1 MMNIKT
7 PARWVTAGAVV
18 CAALL
23 SGCDV
28 KQELLAPQQPGTL
41 VPGDVSSAG
50 AAGAEALRVGALG
63 GLQQMTGGGTVN
75 QENLWMMADLL
86 TDEWKSSDTFLERNE
101 TDQRRIQSSN
111 GVWGAAYLMAHR
123 ARGYARD
130 AIPSLVASV
139 ANQPGEQAEM
149 WFIIGFAEVNIA
161 QDFCNGT
168 PFSITVGGLPQYQA
182 GITNQAA
189 FTLAVTHLD
198 SAIALSG
205 GTDSVAPRARMAAL
219 VAKAQALVNLGQF
232 PAAAALV
239 STSAVPTSFQYTETF
254 SQATQSNEIW
264 SLNFAASSA
273 RYAVGDSFDLSG
285 RIGNAL
291 PFASAKDPRVFVSG
305 GSSDNAK
312 NPGID
317 KATPWVGGPW
327 TLRTQGI
334 IVVSGVDAR
343 LIEAEAKLNAG
354 DFAGLTTIL
363 NALRAAPQNLG
374 PITTAAMSAL
384 TVPAT
389 KDAAVNLFFRE
400 KAFWQF
406 GRGQRLG
413 DLRRLV
419 RQYGRTQDQVFPTG
433 TFHKGGTYSTD
444 VNAPLPDVEKSN
456 PLSMGCIDR
465 NA

>member
-1 MMNIKT
+1 
-7 PARWVTAGAVV
+7 
-18 CAALL
+18 
-23 SGCDV
+23 
-28 KQELLAPQQPGTL
+28 
-41 VPGDVSSAG
+41 
-50 AAGAEALRVGALG
+50 
-63 GLQQMTGGGTVN
+63 
-75 QENLWMMADLL
+75 
-86 TDEWKSSDTFLERNE
+86 
-101 TDQRRIQSSN
+101 
-111 GVWGAAYLMAHR
+111 
-123 ARGYARD
+123 
-130 AIPSLVASV
+130 
-139 ANQPGEQAEM
+139 
-149 WFIIGFAEVNIA
+149 
-161 QDFCNGT
+161 
-168 PFSITVGGLPQYQA
+168 
-182 GITNQAA
+182 
-189 FTLAVTHLD
+189 
-198 SAIALSG
+198 
-205 GTDSVAPRARMAAL
+205 
-219 VAKAQALVNLGQF
+219 
-232 PAAAALV
+232 V